1 MPLIALTFDD
11 GPNTTITPLV
21 LEKLEKYGVPGTFFL
36 IGENITDKSIEIS
49 KEAFRKG
56 HEIENHSFTH
66 PYMNTLSVEEIRSE
80 VKKTEEVLFKITG
93 EPSVFFRPPY
103 IEVNDDMHENI
114 DLCFI
119 CGLGC
124 EDWELS
130 VPADVRAERTLDNA
144 RDGAIILLHDME
156 ENYPTVEALDTI
168 IPELKKRGY
177 EFVTLKELFRA
188 KGVDPKDMSVVRN
201 KLYSEV

>member
-11 GPNTTITPLV
+11 GPNTEITPLV
-21 LEKLEKYGVPGTFFL
+21 LDKLEKYGVPGTFFL
-36 IGENITDKSIEIS
+36 IGENITDESIEIS

-66 PYMNTLSVEEIRSE
+66 PYMNTLSVDEIRSE
-80 VKKTEEVLFKITG
+80 IRKTEEILFKITG
-93 EPSVFFRPPY
+93 QPSLFFRPPY
-103 IEVNDDMHENI
+103 IEVNQDMHDNI

-130 VPADVRAERTLDNA
+130 VPADVRASRTLENA
-144 RDGAIILLHDME
+144 HDGAIILLHDME
-156 ENYPTVEALDTI
+156 ENFPTVEALDTI
-168 IPELKKRGY
+168 IPELKKRDY
-177 EFVTLKELFRA
+177 EFVTLKELFKA
-188 KGVDPKDMSVVRN
+188 KGMDPTDMGVVRN
-201 KLYSEV
+201 KIYSEV